1 MPTQVIM
8 PQLGESVVEGTVGRW
23 LVQEGQPIKEYE
35 PLLAVTTDK
44 VDTEIPAPATG
55 VLLKVYVQEGQTVAA
70 GTLLAEIGTP
80 EERAGGGGQGDKS
93 HASAAPAAG
102 VQAFAEVAPPMSGTA
117 GRANWT
123 PLALRMASEHGLDLD
138 DVPGTGP
145 GGKVTK
151 EDVEAYLAA
160 TEGASEPQPPMS
172 GPRSLGFISPAVG
185 RLASEMGVDLAQ
197 VVGTG
202 AGGRITKKDVLAYV
216 ATPAPR
222 SEAPRSAGAAEE
234 ELAPWERPGTGDL
247 FKPTDEMGREEA
259 DAPKA
264 APPTPKRPAAPAPT
278 ASAAPAP
285 QQARP
290 AALAPSGVTLDSEL
304 VPHTAIRR
312 SIAKHMLLSKQTSP
326 HVTTVM
332 EADLT
337 RVVKAREK
345 LKGEFERQGTRLTFT
360 PFFIQAIIAG
370 LKAKPEAN
378 STFSED
384 GLLVHRRIH
393 IGMAVAIADGLIV
406 PVIRDAD
413 ERSLL
418 GLARAVNDLAER
430 ARTKK
435 LTSEEVQGGT
445 FTLTN
450 HGTAGSL
457 FATPVINQPQAGILG
472 VGAIEKRAV
481 VISKGHPLL
490 PDPDDMIAIRPMAY
504 LSFTFDHRVLDGQG
518 ADGFLAAV
526 KVFLEDYNN

>member
-1 MPTQVIM
+1 MPTKVIM

-23 LVQEGQPIKEYE
+23 LVQEGHPVKEYE

-44 VDTEIPAPATG
+44 VDTEIPAPASG
-55 VLLKVYVQEGQTVAA
+55 VLLKVYVGEGQTVAA
-70 GTLLAEIGTP
+70 GALLAEIGTLD
-80 EERAGGGGQGDKS
+80 ETVSEGDQS
-93 HASAAPAAG
+93 GNRITTPVHTIAPAAS
-102 VQAFAEVAPPMSGTA
+102 VQAAAEVALPKAVAPDRT
-117 GRANWT
+117 NWT
-123 PLALRMASEHGLDLD
+123 PLALRMATEHGISLD

-145 GGKVTK
+145 SGKVTK
-151 EDVEAYLAA
+151 DDIEAFLAA
-160 TEGASEPQPPMS
+160 TEGAEAQAA
-172 GPRSLGFISPAVG
+172 GPASPGMGFISPAVG
-185 RLASEMGVDLAQ
+185 RLAVEMGVDLAQ

-202 AGGRITKKDVLAYV
+202 AGGRITKKDVLAYI

-222 SEAPRSAGAAEE
+222 SEAAAE

-247 FKPTDEMGREEA
+247 FKPTDEMGREE
-259 DAPKA
+259 PQ
-264 APPTPKRPAAPAPT
+264 
-278 ASAAPAP
+278 ASAPVQP
-285 QQARP
+285 KPLPRQEPVPSLPRP
-290 AALAPSGVTLDSEL
+290 RAVTVATSTAALESEL
-304 VPHTAIRR
+304 APFSAIRKT
-312 SIAKHMLLSKQTSP
+312 IARHMLASKQTSP

-337 RVVKAREK
+337 RVVKTRER
-345 LKGEFERQGTRLTFT
+345 LKGEYERQGVRLTFT
-360 PFFIQAIIAG
+360 PFFVQAIVAG
-370 LKAKPEAN
+370 LKARPEAN
-378 STFSED
+378 SSFSED

-393 IGMAVAIADGLIV
+393 VGMAVAISDGLIV

-430 ARTKK
+430 ARTRK
-435 LTSEEVQGGT
+435 LAPEEVQGGT

-457 FATPVINQPQAGILG
+457 FATPIINQPQAGILG

-481 VISKGHPLL
+481 VISQGHPLL
-490 PDPDDMIAIRPMAY
+490 PDADDVIAIRPMAY

-526 KVFLEDYNN
+526 KAFLEGYKD